1 MLDRE
6 SYFFA
11 NPMRFFSRTP
21 VRTFVIY
28 PAIAVAWELA
38 VNGGQLRPA
47 YYFAPLMIWGYLQ
60 YRLCGRY
67 RVIRGGGGPGL
78 ETPPE
83 RLVATGLYAYTR
95 NPMYLGHMIFLIG
108 LTLTLKSWI
117 AAMITIGTAIW
128 FHTRVVGD
136 EKKLDPNA
144 RSAICRLS
152 ILGETLDTG
161 ALLSPNVSSSEFR
174 VLVSN
179 RNCKFE
185 TSSPYDFFLCPDCFL
200 PVSK

>member
-1 MLDRE
+1 
-6 SYFFA
+6 
-11 NPMRFFSRTP
+11 MRFFRRTP

-38 VNGGQLRPA
+38 VNGNQLSPA

-95 NPMYLGHMIFLIG
+95 NPMYLGFLLVLLG
-108 LTLTLKSWI
+108 WAVFLS
-117 AAMITIGTAIW
+117 
-128 FHTRVVGD
+128 
-136 EKKLDPNA
+136 
-144 RSAICRLS
+144 S
-152 ILGETLDTG
+152 IL
-161 ALLSPNVSSSEFR
+161 A
-174 VLVSN
+174 
-179 RNCKFE
+179 
-185 TSSPYDFFLCPDCFL
+185 FLFL
-200 PVSK
+200 PAFIVYMNHFQIEPEERALATLFGQAFAAYKARARRWL